1 MVEINN
7 EETWTGLGVLLAQQL
22 QDPWFNPWFHKKRE
36 RDLGIGSSKISFTL
50 IFFFFNSKAGL
61 C

>member
-50 IFFFFNSKAGL
+50 IFFF
-61 C
+61 